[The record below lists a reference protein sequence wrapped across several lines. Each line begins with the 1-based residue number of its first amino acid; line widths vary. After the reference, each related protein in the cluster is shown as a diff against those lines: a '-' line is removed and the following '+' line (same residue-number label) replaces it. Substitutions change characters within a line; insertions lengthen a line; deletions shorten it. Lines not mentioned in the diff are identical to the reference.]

1 MLDSIM
7 YRIYEKSIFEKQCF
21 HSNGCRIMYN
31 DTYTK
36 SNREEEDISLN
47 IVTKWRRIYQE
58 SAKSAHVASCYESI

>member
-1 MLDSIM
+1 MFSFEWM
-7 YRIYEKSIFEKQCF
+7 YC
-21 HSNGCRIMYN
+21 IMYN

>member
-1 MLDSIM
+1 MKAL
-7 YRIYEKSIFEKQCF
+7 YLRKQYF
-21 HSNGCRIMYN
+21 HPSVLSIMYN

>member
-1 MLDSIM
+1 M
-7 YRIYEKSIFEKQCF
+7 IYTEYMRDLYLGKQYF
-21 HSNGCRIMYN
+21 HPSVFSIMYN